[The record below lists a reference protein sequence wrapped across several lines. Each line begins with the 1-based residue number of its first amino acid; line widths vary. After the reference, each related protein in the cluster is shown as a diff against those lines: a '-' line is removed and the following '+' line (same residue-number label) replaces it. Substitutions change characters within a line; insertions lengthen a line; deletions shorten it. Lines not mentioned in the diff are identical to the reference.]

1 MALPLLVSMVSRP
14 HLKLLSSGLEG
25 KSAMAR
31 VMGTFAVL
39 GAVTALS
46 VAAVG
51 MRPQEGNPSSRA
63 ALAAF
68 DQRIAKYVE
77 LHRQLEARLPPLETS
92 TDPERFIG
100 HRESLAAA
108 IKAARPG
115 ARQGDLIDS
124 AAAPVFRRVIEQALY
139 GLDVEG
145 LLRELFE
152 EHPKTWGYR
161 VRVYASYPF
170 WATREVPGILLQ
182 ELPAL
187 PAELEYRVVDHD
199 LAILD
204 VDANLVLDV
213 LRGAIAQRAKV
224 NGRDY

>member
-1 MALPLLVSMVSRP
+1 
-14 HLKLLSSGLEG
+14 
-25 KSAMAR
+25 MAR
-31 VMGTFAVL
+31 VIGTFAVL
-39 GAVTALS
+39 GVVTALTL
-46 VAAVG
+46 ATVG
-51 MRPQEGNPSSRA
+51 MRRQEGTSPSRA

-68 DQRIAKYVE
+68 DQRIAQYVG
-77 LHRQLEARLPPLETS
+77 LHRRLEAQLPPMETS

-115 ARQGDLIDS
+115 ARQGDLID
-124 AAAPVFRRVIEQALY
+124 AAVAPVFRRLIDEALY
-139 GLDVEG
+139 GLDVEA
-145 LLRELFE
+145 LLKDLFE

-161 VRVYASYPF
+161 VSVYNSYPF
-170 WATREVPGILLQ
+170 WATREVPGLLLQ
-182 ELPAL
+182 QLPTL

-213 LRGAIAQRAKV
+213 LRGAITQHRQSE
-224 NGRDY
+224 RP